1 MNEIYRFL
9 GTKGKT
15 IPYKG
20 RDYTLAEDIEWE
32 DSGDKNGYE
41 LISCHAHL
49 TDGGEMYWSVF
60 ADEIAN
66 WEDISTNI
74 DGILYEEEDDE

>member
-1 MNEIYRFL
+1 MIETYHL
-9 GTKGKT
+9 PGTKGKT
-15 IPYKG
+15 VAYKG
-20 RDYTLAEDIEWE
+20 RTYTLAEDVEWE
-32 DSGDKNGYE
+32 ESENKNAYE

-60 ADEIAN
+60 ADEMES

-74 DGILYEEEDDE
+74 EGILYEEENE